1 LWNQLSRNREYKRMN
16 AKTSELAFRGRR
28 LLVLSVLSL
37 AGLALVARAVDL
49 QVVRKDFL
57 QGQGDARYLRVVS
70 EPAHRGMITDR
81 FGEPLA
87 ISTPV
92 DSVWANPQE
101 LIQARDSWPQL
112 EKVLGLKRGVLER
125 QLAAKRDKEF
135 IYLKRRVAPDLAEKV
150 MALKIPG
157 VALAPEYKRFYPAG
171 EVTAHVVGFTNVD
184 DEGQEGMEL
193 VHDARLKSIA
203 GAKRVIK
210 DRFGRVVENVER
222 VSEPQPGEDIV
233 LSIDRRLQYLAYR
246 ELKAAVKSHRADAGS
261 VVILD
266 VRTGEVLA
274 MVNQPA
280 YNPNNRN
287 KLKSSNLRNRAVT
300 DVFEPG
306 STIKP
311 FTVAAALETGRF
323 NGNTI
328 VDVRP
333 GYLKIGRKTIR
344 DFRDYGVIDVSTI
357 LQKSSNVG
365 ASKLALSITPEH
377 LWQAFASV
385 GLGMDSGSGFPGEPS
400 GLLTDFGAWHDIQ
413 RATVSY
419 GYGLS
424 VTAMQLARAYVALA
438 SDGRPLPVSFLRRS
452 EAQAAELAALYEPVL
467 SENSLRKVRQMLER
481 VVEEGGTGTQ
491 AAVPGYRI
499 AGKTGTVKKSGAGGY
514 VEDSYLALFA
524 GIAPASDPR
533 LAMVVMVDEPRGEK
547 YYGGAVAAPVFSR
560 VMAGALRMLDIPPDN
575 VNSSPG
581 SRLVLLD
588 RAR

>member
-1 LWNQLSRNREYKRMN
+1 MN

-28 LLVLSVLSL
+28 FLVLSVLAL

-49 QVVRKDFL
+49 QVVSKDFL
-57 QGQGDARYLRVVS
+57 KGQGDARYLRVVS

-101 LIQARDSWPQL
+101 LILARDSWPQL
-112 EKVLGLKRGVLER
+112 TKVLGLKRGALER

-150 MALKIPG
+150 MALEIPG

-222 VSEPQPGEDIV
+222 VSEPQPGQDIV

-261 VVILD
+261 LVILD
-266 VRTGEVLA
+266 VHTGEVLA

-280 YNPNNRN
+280 YNPNNRH
-287 KLKSSNLRNRAVT
+287 KLKSSDLRNRAVT

-323 NGNTI
+323 NGNTV

-344 DFRDYGVIDVSTI
+344 DFRDYGIIDVSTI

-365 ASKLALSITPEH
+365 ASKLALAITPEH
-377 LWQAFASV
+377 LWQTFASV
-385 GLGMDSGSGFPGEPS
+385 GLGADSGSGFPGEPS

-424 VTAMQLARAYVALA
+424 VTAMQLARAYAALA

-467 SENSLRKVRQMLER
+467 SKSSLRSVRQMLER
-481 VVEEGGTGTQ
+481 VVEKGGTGTR

-514 VEDSYLALFA
+514 IEDSYLALFA

-533 LAMVVMVDEPRGEK
+533 LAMVVVIDEPRSEK

-560 VMAGALRMLDIPPDN
+560 VMAGALRMMDIPPDN
-575 VNSSPG
+575 ANSPPG
-581 SRLVLLD
+581 QRLAFLH
-588 RAR
+588 RAQ

>member
-1 LWNQLSRNREYKRMN
+1 MN
-16 AKTSELAFRGRR
+16 AQTEPSYRGRR

-37 AGLALVARAVDL
+37 AGLTLVARAVDL
-49 QVVRKDFL
+49 QVMRKDFL
-57 QGQGDARYLRVVS
+57 QDQGDARYLRVVS

-81 FGEPLA
+81 NGEPLA

-112 EKVLGLKRGVLER
+112 TKVLGLKRGALER
-125 QLAAKRDKEF
+125 LLAAKADKEF
-135 IYLKRRVAPDLAEKV
+135 IYLKRRVSPAFAQKV

-157 VALAPEYKRFYPAG
+157 VALEPEYKRFYPAG
-171 EVTAHVVGFTNVD
+171 EVAAHVVGFTNVD
-184 DEGQEGMEL
+184 DKGQEGMEL
-193 VHDARLKSIA
+193 VYDAQLKSIA

-210 DRFGRVVENVER
+210 DRYGRVVENVER
-222 VSEPQPGEDIV
+222 VAEPQPGKDIT

-246 ELKAAVKSHRADAGS
+246 ELKAAVKNNRADAGS
-261 VVILD
+261 AVMLD
-266 VRTGEVLA
+266 ARTGEVLA

-280 YNPNNRN
+280 YNPNNRQQ
-287 KLKSSNLRNRAVT
+287 LKSSDLRNRAVT

-323 NGNTI
+323 KPQTM

-333 GYLKIGRKTIR
+333 GYLKVGRKTIH
-344 DFRDYGVIDVSTI
+344 DFRDYGVIDLGTI
-357 LQKSSNVG
+357 LKKSSNVG
-365 ASKLALSITPEH
+365 ASKLALAISPEH
-377 LWQAFASV
+377 LWQTFASV
-385 GLGMDSGSGFPGEPS
+385 GLGTDSGSGFPGEPA

-424 VTAMQLARAYVALA
+424 VTTLQLARAYAALA
-438 SDGRPLPVSFLRRS
+438 RDGRPLPVSFLRRD
-452 EAQAAELAALYEPVL
+452 EQQAEKLASLYEPAV
-467 SENSLRKVRQMLER
+467 SKSTLREVRKMLER
-481 VVEEGGTGTQ
+481 VVEKGGTGTR

-499 AGKTGTVKKSGAGGY
+499 AGKTGTAKKSGAGGY
-514 VEDSYLALFA
+514 IEDSYLALFA
-524 GIAPASDPR
+524 GMAPASNPR
-533 LAMVVMVDEPRGEK
+533 LVMVVMIDEPRGEK
-547 YYGGAVAAPVFSR
+547 YGGGAVAAPVFSK

-575 VNSSPG
+575 LGPAPG
-581 SRLVLLD
+581 QRLALLG
-588 RAR
+588 RAQ

>member
-1 LWNQLSRNREYKRMN
+1 MN
-16 AKTSELAFRGRR
+16 SPSSESSYRGRR
-28 LLVLSVLSL
+28 WLVLSVLSI
-37 AGLALVARAVDL
+37 AGLVLVMRAIDL

-57 QGQGDARYLRVVS
+57 QGQGNARFLRVVS

-101 LIQARDSWPQL
+101 LIQAREQWPQL
-112 EKVLGLKRGVLER
+112 AKVLGFKRGALER
-125 QLAAKRDKEF
+125 LLAAKADKEF
-135 IYLKRRVAPDLAEKV
+135 IYLKRRVAPDFSQKV
-150 MALKIPG
+150 MALRIPG

-171 EVTAHVVGFTNVD
+171 EVAAHVVGFTNVD
-184 DEGQEGMEL
+184 DKGQEGMEL
-193 VHDARLKSIA
+193 VYNSELKSIA

-210 DRFGRVVENVER
+210 DRYGNVVENVER
-222 VSEPQPGEDIV
+222 VAEPQPGKDIT

-246 ELKAAVKSHRADAGS
+246 ELKAAVKNNRADAGS
-261 VVILD
+261 AVILD

-280 YNPNNRN
+280 YNPNNRY
-287 KLKSSNLRNRAVT
+287 KLKSSDLRNRAVT

-323 NGNTI
+323 NTHTE

-333 GYLKIGRKTIR
+333 GYLKVGHKTIH
-344 DFRDYGVIDVSTI
+344 DFRDYGIIDVSTI

-365 ASKLALSITPEH
+365 ASKLALAITPEH
-377 LWQAFASV
+377 LWKAFASV
-385 GLGMDSGSGFPGEPS
+385 GLGTDSGSGFPGEPA

-424 VTAMQLARAYVALA
+424 VTTLQLARAYAALA
-438 SDGRPLPVSFLRRS
+438 TDGRPLPVSFLRRS
-452 EAQAAELAALYEPVL
+452 EEQAAELASLYEPAL
-467 SENSLRKVRQMLER
+467 GEENLRKVRKMLER
-481 VVEEGGTGTQ
+481 VVEKGGTGTR

-499 AGKTGTVKKSGAGGY
+499 AGKTGTVKKSGVGGY

-524 GIAPASDPR
+524 GIAPASNPR
-533 LAMVVMVDEPRGEK
+533 LAMVVMIDEPRGEK
-547 YYGGAVAAPVFSR
+547 YYGGIVAAPVFSK

-575 VNSSPG
+575 IKPAPG
-581 SRLVLLD
+581 QRLALLGKTQ
-588 RAR
+588 

>member
-1 LWNQLSRNREYKRMN
+1 MN

-125 QLAAKRDKEF
+125 QLAVKRDKEF

-171 EVTAHVVGFTNVD
+171 EVAAHVVGFTNVD
-184 DEGQEGMEL
+184 DAGQEGMEL

-222 VSEPQPGEDIV
+222 VSEPQPGEDLV

-323 NGNTI
+323 NGNTV

-547 YYGGAVAAPVFSR
+547 YYGGAVAAPVFSK